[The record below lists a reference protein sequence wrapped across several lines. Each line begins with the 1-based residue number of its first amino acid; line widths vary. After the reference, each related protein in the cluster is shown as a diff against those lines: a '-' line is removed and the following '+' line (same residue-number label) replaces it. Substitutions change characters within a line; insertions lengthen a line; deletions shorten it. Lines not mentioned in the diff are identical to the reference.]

1 MRKII
6 IIIFAIIVSVDFA
19 KSQDVFCNVSIRT
32 DNVQTSNMQIFE
44 DLENAINMFINQRK
58 WLKESVLNQEKI
70 YCNLNVNLTSYN
82 IDRFKATVNITSAR
96 PVFGTTY
103 NTPMFNHFDN
113 DWDFTYVQSQT
124 LEYDVNTHQ
133 NDLTAL
139 IGFYINVIIG
149 IDLDAQAPEGGN
161 MYFNNALQ
169 IRNNASNIAGWRS
182 VDGRGGN
189 NRFYLIENILD
200 DRFRTMR
207 VANYLYHFRGLDIMK
222 NKMDEAR
229 KNIFESLENIKKTH
243 QLVPNALLIRIFFN
257 AKREELINI
266 FKKSDPGMKNKVIEL
281 LSQMDPA
288 NANRYQE
295 IKKDS

>member
-6 IIIFAIIVSVDFA
+6 IIIFTIIVSVDVA
-19 KSQDVFCNVSIRT
+19 KSQDLFCNVSIRT
-32 DNVQTSNMQIFE
+32 DNVQTSNSQIFE

-58 WLKESVLNQEKI
+58 WLKESVLNHEKL
-70 YCNLNVNLTSYN
+70 YCNFNINIKTFN
-82 IDRFKATVNITSAR
+82 IDNFTATVNITSSR

-103 NTPMFNHFDN
+103 NTPMFNHFDT
-113 DWDFTYVQSQT
+113 DWDFSYVQSQT
-124 LEYDVNTHQ
+124 LEYDINTHQ

-149 IDLDAQAPEGGN
+149 LDLDAQAPEGGN

-169 IRNNASNIAGWRS
+169 IRNNASNVAGWRS

-207 VANYLYHFRGLDIMK
+207 VANYLYHFKGLDIMK

-243 QLVPNALLIRIFFN
+243 QLVPNAMLIRIFFN
-257 AKREELINI
+257 AKREEVINI
-266 FKKSDPGMKNKVIEL
+266 FKKADPGMKNKVIEL